1 MPKNKKIRVILDTNL
16 FISFLIGKQLKNLKS
31 LIVLNSIELIFSEQI
46 IQELKLVGDRPK
58 FDKYFTTAN
67 LKDLIE
73 LIYLIGQVYQLDN
86 VANICRDPKDDFL
99 LELADRSKADFLV
112 SGDKDVLAIK
122 NYKKTKIITL
132 TEFDKILRK

>member
-1 MPKNKKIRVILDTNL
+1 MPKSKKIRVIIDTNL
-16 FISFLIGKQLKNLKS
+16 FVSFLIGKQLKNLKS
-31 LIVLNSIELIFSEQI
+31 LIVLNSIELIFSDQI

-58 FDKYFTTAN
+58 FDKYFTNAN

-86 VANICRDPKDDFL
+86 LASICRDPKDDFL
-99 LELADRSKADFLV
+99 LELADRSKADFLI

>member
-1 MPKNKKIRVILDTNL
+1 MPKSKKIRVIIDTNL
-16 FISFLIGKQLKNLKS
+16 FVSFLIGKQLKNLKS
-31 LIVLNSIELIFSEQI
+31 LIVLNSIELIFSDQI

-58 FDKYFTTAN
+58 FDKYFTNAN

-86 VANICRDPKDDFL
+86 VASICRDPKDDFL
-99 LELADRSKADFLV
+99 LELADRSKADFLI